1 MKEGAGGGREG
12 VTDTK
17 QGLELS
23 RPWADSLP
31 FNTV

>member
-1 MKEGAGGGREG
+1 VGEEKG